1 MYVFISKYLVENL
14 EKVLMEYKFQ
24 NLLSLLELHG
34 IDVRH
39 AVKRVGDLQ
48 NGKLVPVGSEHVVF
62 NFL

>member
-1 MYVFISKYLVENL
+1 VENL